1 MFQSFPIVHSFH
13 LEKRPEIVYTWCIL
27 FGSDEM
33 QKLKSKVNR
42 FFFQHRDK
50 GIRNLMLYIGIGNIA
65 VYILTLFNPTNPLF
79 FNLLCFDYEKLFSG
93 EVWRLFSYVFCY
105 LTDSSRPVLT
115 LISLFFYY
123 WIGATLEQYW
133 GRLRF
138 NIYYL
143 CGIVLTD
150 LVAILII
157 IVVHAQFGFYSIP
170 MFAGGVSANYVNMS
184 LLLAVATILPDE
196 FVQLWFVLP
205 VKMKWLAWLDVGLT
219 VYGILDWTLKL
230 IRFRM
235 LYFSLFL
242 ALLIPLVAIVNY
254 LIFFGKNAAVIL
266 PDFIRYRPKRK
277 SWERKVAKKSIQSG
291 TGAVRHAGN
300 VKSGNAR
307 FRCTVCGRTE
317 LTHPKLE
324 FRYCSKCAGYR
335 CYCEEHIQN
344 HVHITE

>member
-1 MFQSFPIVHSFH
+1 MYHSFPIVHSFR
-13 LEKRPEIVYTWCIL
+13 LEKWQEMVYTGCIL
-27 FGSDEM
+27 FGSDKM

-42 FFFQHRDK
+42 FFYRNRDK
-50 GIRNLMLYIGIGNIA
+50 GIRNLMLYIGIGNIV

-79 FNLLCFDYEKLFSG
+79 YNLLCFDFEGLFSG

-105 LTDSSRPVLT
+105 LTESSRPVLT
-115 LISLFFYY
+115 LISFFFYY

-150 LVAILII
+150 LAALLIC
-157 IVVHAQFGFYSIP
+157 VVSRAEFGFVVP
-170 MFAGGVSANYVNMS
+170 MLSGVVKSEYVNMS

-196 FVQLWFVLP
+196 FIQLWFVIP

-300 VKSGNAR
+300 VKSDNAR

-324 FRYCSKCAGYR
+324 FRYCSRCAGYR